1 MVADVALLPVNMMR
15 TRVPREVAVG
25 LLEDFAAG
33 RLTLATDV
41 VSLDGLDAAIERVL
55 AGRATGRVVLRW

>member
-1 MVADVALLPVNMMR
+1 MR
-15 TRVPREVAVG
+15 TRVPRGVAVG

-41 VSLDGLDAAIERVL
+41 VSLDGLDAAIARVL